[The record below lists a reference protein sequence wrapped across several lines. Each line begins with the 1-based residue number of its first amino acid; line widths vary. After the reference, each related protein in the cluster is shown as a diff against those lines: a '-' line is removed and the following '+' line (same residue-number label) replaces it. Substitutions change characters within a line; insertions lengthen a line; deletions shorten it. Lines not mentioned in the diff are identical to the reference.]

1 MKGAPPGLNCSL
13 LMFQWKES
21 PITKTNNYQTR
32 RKKKSVGTK
41 DTCSLTDLEKNL
53 ICSLGYVTIGQIGG
67 KINLDTS
74 LHSDFGGEDNLDIY
88 LAT

>member
-1 MKGAPPGLNCSL
+1 V
-13 LMFQWKES
+13 F
-21 PITKTNNYQTR
+21 
-32 RKKKSVGTK
+32 GTK
-41 DTCSLTDLEKNL
+41 DTFSLTDLEKNL
-53 ICSLGYVTIGQIGG
+53 ICSLGYVTNLTIGQIGG